1 MKLTLMNK
9 KIKNFIEEFIKE
21 NKTLIFIET
30 GTFNGTTSEWA
41 SKLFKVVYTIEK
53 ETHFFQAAEKKFN
66 NTNVNC
72 INGDSS
78 TCLSSILKNIDDTVI
93 FWLDAHWSCE
103 DTSGEE
109 KECPLLEEISIIN
122 KWNRDCVILIDDASD
137 FLCSPP
143 KPHKPDHWPSISEVI
158 NKLND
163 ISSDFT
169 DDISSLEIDLENID
183 LTETSSNNK
192 NVSDIYGAILEA
204 IEELDNLDTKL
215 PKSILLLS
223 EERNNLYSR

>member
-1 MKLTLMNK
+1 MDK
-9 KIKNFIEEFIKE
+9 KIIFFIEEFIKE

-30 GTFNGTTSEWA
+30 GTFYGTTSEWA

-53 ETHFFQAAEKKFN
+53 DTHFFQAAEKKFN

-122 KWNRDCVILIDDASD
+122 KWNRDCVILIDDASY
-137 FLCSPP
+137 FLSPPP
-143 KPHKPDHWPSISEVI
+143 KPHKPDHWPTVTEVI
-158 NKLND
+158 HELNN
-163 ISSDFT
+163 ISSGRFIVVIHDVIIAVPVSYKKIIQKFC
-169 DDISSLEIDLENID
+169 IMENTALKEKEYI
-183 LTETSSNNK
+183 
-192 NVSDIYGAILEA
+192 
-204 IEELDNLDTKL
+204 
-215 PKSILLLS
+215 
-223 EERNNLYSR
+223 

>member
-1 MKLTLMNK
+1 MDK
-9 KIKNFIEEFIKE
+9 KIKFFIKEFIKG
-21 NKTLIFIET
+21 NKSLIFIET
-30 GTFNGTTSEWA
+30 GTFYGTTSEWA

-53 ETHFFQAAEKKFN
+53 ETHFFQAAEKKFI

-72 INGDSS
+72 INGASS

-163 ISSDFT
+163 ISSDRFIVVIH
-169 DDISSLEIDLENID
+169 DVIIAVPAPYRNIIQNYCIREK
-183 LTETSSNNK
+183 TELRNK
-192 NVSDIYGAILEA
+192 EYI
-204 IEELDNLDTKL
+204 
-215 PKSILLLS
+215 
-223 EERNNLYSR
+223 

>member
-1 MKLTLMNK
+1 MNK
-9 KIKNFIEEFIKE
+9 KIKFFIEEFIKG

-30 GTFNGTTSEWA
+30 GTFYGTTSEWA

-72 INGDSS
+72 INGASS

-163 ISSDFT
+163 ISSDRFIVVIH
-169 DDISSLEIDLENID
+169 DVIIAVPESYKNIIQNYCIREKAELRNKKQINENVYYINHLKKSLYHLKRFIVNTFI
-183 LTETSSNNK
+183 K
-192 NVSDIYGAILEA
+192 I
-204 IEELDNLDTKL
+204 
-215 PKSILLLS
+215 
-223 EERNNLYSR
+223 